1 VPYSIREAAF
11 AYIFSPAV
19 RTGVN
24 LTSYAEL
31 AVRLVNSAFQ
41 APSDPDPLGA
51 SDTFGVLV
59 SDRPHL
65 TGAATA
71 VDLTAL
77 RALRTDLAAVFAAAA
92 TGRDAEAAGRLN
104 AVLAR
109 SSVQPEL
116 ISHDDQAWH
125 VHLADTGSVADRY
138 AAGAA
143 IGLSLIVSQLGFSR
157 LGTCSIASCHRV
169 FIDASPGRSRRYCAE
184 HGASRPNVTAIRAQ
198 ARPSAPAHAGTAAS

>member
-1 VPYSIREAAF
+1 
-11 AYIFSPAV
+11 
-19 RTGVN
+19 VN

-41 APSDPDPLGA
+41 AHSDPDPLGA

-59 SDRPHL
+59 GDRPHL

-71 VDLTAL
+71 VDLAAL

-92 TGRDAEAAGRLN
+92 TGRDGEAAARLN
-104 AVLAR
+104 AILVR
-109 SSVQPEL
+109 SPVQPEL
-116 ISHDDQAWH
+116 VRHDDAWH
-125 VHLADTGSVADRY
+125 LHLADTGSVADRY

-143 IGLSLIVSQLGFSR
+143 VGLSLVVSQLGFSR
-157 LGTCSIASCHRV
+157 LGTCSIASCHQV
-169 FIDASPGRSRRYCAE
+169 FIDASPGRSRRYCTE

-198 ARPSAPAHAGTAAS
+198 AHPAAPPQAGTAAS